1 MAQEKMYAVITGD
14 VAGSSRFEGERR
26 VLLLSVMKQSFA
38 LVSEMLEDDV
48 MAFAFEIFRGDS
60 FQGVLH
66 SPAKALKAALII
78 RAGLRKGFQTTLKDA
93 VDARIAIGIGAI
105 SMLPDGR
112 GGEGDGEAYRNSGP
126 LLDKMA
132 KESRFIKVTT
142 PWESMNQELDVECAL
157 LDTIISKWSSK
168 QAEVFIETWKGKTQE
183 QMATELNIS
192 QPGIRK
198 RIQSSNIFPIEL
210 MNNRFDHLMQSFHQ
224 NMNSKI

>member
-14 VAGSSRFEGERR
+14 VAGSSRFEGEHRA
-26 VLLLSVMKQSFA
+26 LLLSAMKQSFA
-38 LVSEMLEDDV
+38 LVSEMLGDDV
-48 MAFAFEIFRGDS
+48 MAFPFEIFRGDS
-60 FQGVLH
+60 FQGVLQH
-66 SPAKALKAALII
+66 PAKALKAALII
-78 RAGLRKGFQTTLKDA
+78 RAGLRKSFQTTLKDA
-93 VDARIAIGIGAI
+93 VDARIAVGIGAI

-132 KESRFIKVTT
+132 KESLFIKITT
-142 PWESMNQELDVECAL
+142 PWEAMNKELDVECAL
-157 LDTIISKWSSK
+157 VDTIISKWSSK

-198 RIQSSNIFPIEL
+198 RIQSSHIYPIEL
-210 MNNRFDHLMQSFHQ
+210 MANRFDDLIRCFNQS
-224 NMNSKI
+224 MNTEL

>member
-14 VAGSSRFEGERR
+14 VAGSSRFEGEQRA
-26 VLLLSVMKQSFA
+26 LLISALKQSFA
-38 LVSEMLEDDV
+38 LISEMLGADAV
-48 MAFAFEIFRGDS
+48 VFPFEIFRGDS
-60 FQGVLH
+60 FQGVLQE
-66 SPAKALKAALII
+66 PQKAFKAGILI
-78 RAGLRKGFQTTLKDA
+78 RAYLRKSFKTTLKEA
-93 VDARIAIGIGAI
+93 IDARIAIGIGTI

-126 LLDKMA
+126 LLDKMT

-142 PWESMNQELDVECAL
+142 PWESMNLELDVECSL

-168 QAEVFIETWKGKTQE
+168 QAEVLIETWKGKTQE

-198 RIQSSNIFPIEL
+198 RIQSSHIYPIGL
-210 MNNRFDHLMQSFHQ
+210 MDNRFNDLFRSFNQ
-224 NMNSKI
+224 NMNTKL